1 MEIAGSFGGMLMAYL
16 DRQVWSLV
24 LQAEVNTLKQE
35 LQAYLAQAPGQ
46 AAKRLPLKTWIAYL
60 EQTRKLVEANTGRS
74 SLALG
79 LAIGAEAQIA
89 HMGIMGYL
97 GQSCASIGD
106 ALRQFEH
113 FARLVY
119 DVNSLSISIHGDRVI
134 TSWGSEHIHPGQLAD
149 ETAIAS
155 FVTLIR
161 RIAGQDIRPLRVN
174 FVNPAPGDL
183 TPYEDFFQC
192 PVTFGGIITT
202 VECPVE
208 YLAIPLQ
215 SHDQSLQALLASHA
229 EAMLNT
235 LPSDAFE
242 RQFRQLIT
250 DTIFRQEQ
258 PSLSYLAQQ
267 MHTSGRTLQR
277 RLQAHGI
284 LLQEQVD
291 AVRLALFQQYMQS
304 GRHGLAEIADALGY
318 SDQSALT
325 RAVKRWT
332 GEVPKNLKGKA

>member
-1 MEIAGSFGGMLMAYL
+1 MEIAGSFGGMLIAYL
-16 DRQVWSLV
+16 DRQMWSESLI
-24 LQAEVNTLKQE
+24 QEIQTLKQE
-35 LQAYLAQAPGQ
+35 LQAYLEQASGQ

-60 EQTRKLVEANTGRS
+60 ERTRKLAVINTCS
-74 SLALG
+74 SSPALG

-97 GQSCASIGD
+97 GQSCASIGA
-106 ALRQFEH
+106 ALSQFEH

-134 TSWGSEHIHPGQLAD
+134 TSWGSEHIYPGQLAD

-161 RIAGQDIRPLRVN
+161 RIAGQDIQPTRVN
-174 FVNPAPGDL
+174 FINPAPDDL
-183 TPYEDFFQC
+183 QPYEDFFHC
-192 PVTFGGIITT
+192 PVTFGGIRTT

-215 SHDQSLQALLASHA
+215 SHDQSLQVLLASHA

-250 DTIFRQEQ
+250 DTILRQEQ
-258 PSLSYLAQQ
+258 PSLAYLAEQ

-291 AVRLALFQQYMQS
+291 AVRLSLFQQYVQS

-332 GEVPKNLKGKA
+332 GDVPKHLKGKA